1 MDTQTTGCGSTHCGA
16 CGGGS
21 CGGCRG
27 ELALT
32 QKELDLL
39 QRFAQLPF
47 LPVAR
52 RQDSDMPIYREEGE
66 EAAKAYSAAILG
78 LWQKQLIAL
87 DYDMPL
93 SHFDYRDYGQYPY
106 HGSMALTAR
115 GQAVVE
121 LLEIQG
127 IEE

>member
-1 MDTQTTGCGSTHCGA
+1 MGCGD
-16 CGGGS
+16 

-27 ELALT
+27 GNCSGCGELELT
-32 QKELDLL
+32 QQEISLL
-39 QRFAQLPF
+39 RRFAQIPF

-52 RQDSDMPIYREEGE
+52 RWDSETPVYMEEGAE
-66 EAAKAYSAAILG
+66 NVEQFSTAITALE
-78 LWQKQLIAL
+78 LKRLIRL

-93 SHFDYRDYGQYPY
+93 MNFDYEAYGQYPCQ
-106 HGSMALTAR
+106 GSMALTAR

-127 IEE
+127 VRE